1 MAEFNTLAYSVNR
14 YMLFLEIHIVNV
26 GMNKSNNHQ
35 DIGAMSSCM
44 NSMTE
49 AMKGLVQRNS
59 KGATKACF
67 FSTVGFL
74 QRGKLN
80 MGWSLVLTFLV

>member
-1 MAEFNTLAYSVNR
+1 
-14 YMLFLEIHIVNV
+14 MLFLEIHIVSV

-35 DIGAMSSCM
+35 DLGAMSSCM

-49 AMKGLVQRNS
+49 ATKGLVQRNS

-74 QRGKLN
+74 QRGQLN
-80 MGWSLVLTFLV
+80 MGWSLGLTFLV